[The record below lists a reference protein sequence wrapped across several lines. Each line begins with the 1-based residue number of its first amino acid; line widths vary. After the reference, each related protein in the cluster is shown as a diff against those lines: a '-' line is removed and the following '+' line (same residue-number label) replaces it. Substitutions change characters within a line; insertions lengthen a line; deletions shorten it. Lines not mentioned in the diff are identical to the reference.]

1 MKFKSNKSKMKKE
14 QIILSIGEI
23 LLQVKKIAE
32 KREFGMGIASAY
44 FIGGTLCI
52 DIRENGLPAFTV
64 MVNINGEEFNVVE
77 HKNLKED
84 KRLLS
89 IKALRLAFEI
99 YKIKKGE
106 TEYYTECFEKSC
118 LRHFVNL

>member
-14 QIILSIGEI
+14 QIIMSIEEV

-32 KREFGMGIASAY
+32 KREFGMGITSAY
-44 FIGGTLCI
+44 FIGGILCI

-64 MVNINGEEFNVVE
+64 MVNINGEQFSVVE

-84 KRLLS
+84 KRLLP